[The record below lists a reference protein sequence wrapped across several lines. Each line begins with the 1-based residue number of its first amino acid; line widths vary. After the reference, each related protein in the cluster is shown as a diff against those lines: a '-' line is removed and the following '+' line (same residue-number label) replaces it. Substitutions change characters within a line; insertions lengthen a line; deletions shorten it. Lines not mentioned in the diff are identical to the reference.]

1 MESGMHRHADDT
13 GAGVSG
19 RRVDTPLVHSIISSG
34 RGDDVPQW
42 VLENENNALHDVLER
57 MQKKA
62 ARGYSGKDLIRRME
76 QCRCL
81 PLGCPPIDSLL
92 HGGILEGQVME
103 VFGAS
108 GTGKTQLCHMAAAM
122 TASRGE
128 RVLYVDTNGSFS
140 VNRVVEILR
149 HVVGESQSGGMLDM
163 VTVAQSVSRV
173 DDVVSCIDSYL
184 EKYPRPSM
192 VIIDSFGWIIA
203 PLIGGLSYD
212 TGHDIMF
219 SLIMYLKQ
227 IAAEHTCAVVVT
239 NHTVRG
245 GLEDGESEFKLKRS
259 ALGDT
264 WPGHAHI
271 RLQLV
276 ARHDGFSHETGFVNE
291 YRAFLH
297 QNTLGIPSHTCVTFE
312 I

>member
-1 MESGMHRHADDT
+1 
-13 GAGVSG
+13 
-19 RRVDTPLVHSIISSG
+19 
-34 RGDDVPQW
+34 
-42 VLENENNALHDVLER
+42 
-57 MQKKA
+57 
-62 ARGYSGKDLIRRME
+62 
-76 QCRCL
+76 
-81 PLGCPPIDSLL
+81 
-92 HGGILEGQVME
+92 

-108 GTGKTQLCHMAAAM
+108 GTGKTQLCHMAASM

-128 RVLYVDTNGSFS
+128 RVLYIDTNGSFS
-140 VNRVVEILR
+140 VKRMVQILG
-149 HVVGESQSGGMLDM
+149 HVVGESQCGDMLDM
-163 VTVAQSVSRV
+163 VTVVQSISRV

-184 EKYPRPSM
+184 GKYPRPSM
-192 VIIDSFGWIIA
+192 IIIDSFGWIMA

-212 TGHDIMF
+212 TGHDVMF

-227 IAAEHTCAVVVT
+227 IASEHKCAVLVT

-245 GLEDGESEFKLKRS
+245 GAEDSVTEFRLKRS

-276 ARHDGFSHETGFVNE
+276 AQHGEYCQETGTQQQ

-297 QNTLGIPSHTCVTFE
+297 QNTSGIPSNTCVTFD

>member
-1 MESGMHRHADDT
+1 MHPAADNT
-13 GAGVSG
+13 GADVSCKK
-19 RRVDTPLVHSIISSG
+19 VDTPLVHSIISCG
-34 RGDDVPQW
+34 RGDAVPQW

-57 MQKKA
+57 IQRKA
-62 ARGYSGKDLIRRME
+62 ARGYSGKDLIHRME

-108 GTGKTQLCHMAAAM
+108 STGKTQLCHMAASM

-128 RVLYVDTNGSFS
+128 RVLYIDTNGSFS
-140 VNRVVEILR
+140 VNRMVEILR
-149 HVVGESQSGGMLDM
+149 HVVGESQSGNALDM

-173 DDVVSCIDSYL
+173 DDVVSCIDAYL
-184 EKYPRPSM
+184 EKYPCPSM
-192 VIIDSFGWIIA
+192 IILDSFGWIIA
-203 PLIGGLSYD
+203 PLIGGLAYD

-227 IAAEHTCAVVVT
+227 VAAEHTCAVVVT

-245 GLEDGESEFKLKRS
+245 GLENNKSEFKLKRS

-264 WPGHAHI
+264 WPGHAHV

-276 ARHDGFSHETGFVNE
+276 ARHDAYCDETSSPHE

-297 QNTLGIPSHTCVTFE
+297 QNTLGIPSHTCVTFQ